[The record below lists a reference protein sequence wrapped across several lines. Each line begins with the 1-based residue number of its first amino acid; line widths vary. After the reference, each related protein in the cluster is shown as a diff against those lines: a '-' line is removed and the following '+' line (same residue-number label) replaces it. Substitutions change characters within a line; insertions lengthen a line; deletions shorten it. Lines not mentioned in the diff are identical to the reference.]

1 MDRRTF
7 LLLTGAGSAALITP
21 PERLSARAPRQT
33 GGRAVARLRFELD
46 DQRRWSLWYQGDGPP
61 VPLIAAAEL
70 GAWVGERLVT
80 FAELEDIT
88 VGHQAAAGET
98 LLVRGRSQAAGVW
111 LEAQL
116 TTSEPAPVP
125 LATLRFA
132 VYPDRY
138 LPAVRG
144 LRFFQ
149 STAAQMLPGT
159 GDLVALV
166 NGYHSWDACSVAHIA
181 PDSAFVSHG
190 ALGLTRAGAGLALA
204 WDPGEPGE
212 AKVTCSGG
220 GLEAISD
227 WLPARPL
234 RATGDAS
241 VLRLAYDPAGDG
253 LSALRVLF
261 APAAPVD
268 QERFAALTVPAG
280 WCSWYELY
288 GGVTEADILANL
300 DVAAATF
307 DRRFFRLVQLDDGYQ
322 KATGDWD
329 TNAKFPRGHRALTDQ
344 IHAKGFKAGLWVAPF
359 AVTDRSGVPVAHP
372 DWLLQ
377 KGGQPIVWDTRAD
390 WGGKVYS
397 LDGAHPGVQDW
408 LERLGRRVVQDWGY
422 DYLKIDF
429 LLWAAAGDAH
439 HGSLTH
445 AEAYRAG
452 LRALRTGL
460 GPDVFL
466 LGCGAPLQH
475 AAGLVDGMR
484 IGTDVDATWT
494 GLQAPARAAALRS
507 FYHRGAWL
515 NDPDCLVVRAPLSD
529 DEARA
534 WAAITAL
541 SGGLTVFSDNLPK
554 VAAERLRLLQRTIP
568 VATAAGRPIGTTTAA
583 PDLAPALVAGDRA
596 VPIGG
601 PWRFKT
607 GDAPAYAEPA
617 FEDAT
622 WETIPVPSQWEQA
635 GHPGY
640 DGVAWYRTRFTLPR
654 LPIEVRMAGAP
665 PVLELGKLDDD
676 DETYVN
682 GVWVGATRGWS
693 AYRRYAV
700 PPDVLRWGTENTLAV
715 RVTDGGGPGGFWSVR
730 RDQPPAAWIAAG
742 GERWWTVA
750 LINWDDA
757 PRDVTLAL
765 RTLGLP
771 AGRYDAYDVWRDAP
785 LAPVRDAVAAY
796 IPPHTSHLLALRPS
810 TSRPQ
815 VIGSTRHLVQGAI
828 DVAGE
833 AWDANTRTLSARATN
848 LDAREYAI
856 TIRVPD
862 GWRAASCEADV
873 ACHMEEVDGHVI
885 LKWAGGEGR
894 DVRWQVRFRREP
906 NRHK

>member
-7 LLLTGAGSAALITP
+7 LLLTGAGSAALIGP
-21 PERLSARAPRQT
+21 PDRLSARSPRRT
-33 GGRAVARLRFELD
+33 GGRAGGKLRFELD
-46 DQRRWSLWYQGDGPP
+46 DQRRWSLWYQSDGPP

-80 FAELEDIT
+80 FADLEDIT
-88 VGHQAAAGET
+88 VGHQAAGGET

-116 TTSEPAPVP
+116 TTGEPAPVP
-125 LATLRFA
+125 LAILRFA

-144 LRFFQ
+144 LRFFA
-149 STAAQMLPGT
+149 SAAGQVLPGS

-166 NGYHSWDACSVAHIA
+166 NGYHSWDPCRITPVGPAT
-181 PDSAFVSHG
+181 DFVSHG
-190 ALGLTRAGAGLALA
+190 TIGLTRGGAGLALA

-212 AKVTCSGG
+212 AKVTCTGG
-220 GLEAISD
+220 GLEAVSD

-241 VLRLAYDPAGDG
+241 VLRLAYDPAGDS
-253 LSALRVLF
+253 LSALRAVF
-261 APAAPVD
+261 APAADVD
-268 QERFAALTVPAG
+268 QQRFDSLTVPAG

-288 GGVTEADILANL
+288 GGVTEADVLANL
-300 DVAAATF
+300 DIAAASF
-307 DRRFFRLVQLDDGYQ
+307 DRRFFRLLQLDDGYQ

-329 TNAKFPRGHRALTDQ
+329 TNAKFPHGHRALTDR

-359 AVTDRSGVPVAHP
+359 AVTDASGVPAAHP

-377 KGGQPIVWDTRAD
+377 QGGQPIVWDTRAD

-397 LDGAHPGVQDW
+397 LDGAHPGVQAW
-408 LERLGRRVVQDWGY
+408 LEQLGRRVAQDWGY

-429 LLWAAAGDAH
+429 LLWATAGDAH

-445 AEAYRAG
+445 AEAYRDG
-452 LRALRTGL
+452 LRAIRAGL

-484 IGTDVDATWT
+484 IGTDVGPSWT
-494 GLQAPARAAALRS
+494 GLQPPARAAALRS

-529 DEARA
+529 GEARA
-534 WAAITAL
+534 WAAVTAL
-541 SGGLTVFSDNLPK
+541 SGGLTLFSDNLPQL
-554 VAAERLRLLQRTIP
+554 APDRLRLLQRTIP
-568 VATAAGRPIGTTTAA
+568 VAAAGGRPVGTTTAT
-583 PDLAPALVAGDRA
+583 PDLAPALVVGDRA
-596 VPIGG
+596 VPFGG

-607 GDAPAYAEPA
+607 GDAAGYATAEYDDAGWEAIAVPA
-617 FEDAT
+617 
-622 WETIPVPSQWEQA
+622 QWEQA
-635 GHPGY
+635 GHAGY

-665 PVLELGKLDDD
+665 PVLELGKLDDA

-682 GVWVGATRGWS
+682 GVRVGATSGWS

-700 PPDVLRWGTENTLAV
+700 PPDALRWGAENTLAV

-757 PRDVTLAL
+757 PRDVMMPL
-765 RTLGLP
+765 RAFGLP
-771 AGRYDAYDVWRDAP
+771 AGSYDAYDVWRDVP
-785 LAPVRDAVAAY
+785 HPPVRDAVAAH
-796 IPPHTSHLLALRPS
+796 IAPHTSLLFALRPT

-815 VIGSTRHLVQGAI
+815 VIGTTRHLVQGAI

-833 AWDANTRTLSARATN
+833 GWDASTRTLSAKGTN
-848 LDAREYAI
+848 LDGRDYAV
-856 TIRVPD
+856 TISVPA
-862 GWRAASCEADV
+862 GWRATGCEADS
-873 ACHMEEVDGHVI
+873 ACKMEELDGHVVVRW
-885 LKWAGGEGR
+885 LGGDGR
-894 DVRWQVRFRREP
+894 DIKWTVRFNKASRG
-906 NRHK
+906 K

>member
-7 LLLTGAGSAALITP
+7 LLLSGAGSAALIRP
-21 PERLSARAPRQT
+21 PARQPGSPPGAGARA
-33 GGRAVARLRFELD
+33 GGKLRFELD

-61 VPLIAAAEL
+61 VPLVAAAQL
-70 GAWVGERLVT
+70 GAWVGERFVT
-80 FAELEDIT
+80 FAELQDIT

-116 TTSEPAPVP
+116 TTGEPAPVP

-149 STAAQMLPGT
+149 STAAQMLPGS
-159 GDLVALV
+159 GDLTALV
-166 NGYHSWDACSVAHIA
+166 NGYHSWDACRIAHIA
-181 PDSAFVSHG
+181 SDTDFTSHG
-190 ALGLTRAGAGLALA
+190 ALGLTRGGAGLGLA

-212 AKVTCSGG
+212 AKVKCAAG
-220 GLEAISD
+220 GLEAVSD

-241 VLRLAYDPAGDG
+241 VLRLAYDSAGDG
-253 LSALRVLF
+253 LSALRALF
-261 APAAPVD
+261 APAADVD
-268 QERFAALTVPAG
+268 QQRFASLTVPAG

-288 GGVTEADILANL
+288 GGVTEADVLANL
-300 DVAAATF
+300 AVAAATF
-307 DRRFFRLVQLDDGYQ
+307 DRRYFRLVQLDDGYQ

-359 AVTDRSGVPVAHP
+359 AVTDASGVPAAHP
-372 DWLLQ
+372 EWLLQ
-377 KGGQPIVWDTRAD
+377 KDGQPIVWDTRAD

-408 LERLGRRVVQDWGY
+408 LTQLGRRVAQDWGY

-429 LLWAAAGDAH
+429 LLWATAGDAH

-445 AEAYRAG
+445 AEAYREG
-452 LRALRTGL
+452 LRAIRAGL
-460 GPDVFL
+460 GADAFL

-484 IGTDVDATWT
+484 IGTDVDPSWT
-494 GLQAPARAAALRS
+494 GLQPPARAAALRS

-529 DEARA
+529 GEAGA
-534 WAAITAL
+534 WAAVTAL
-541 SGGLTVFSDNLPK
+541 SGGLTLFSDNLPK
-554 VAAERLRLLQRTIP
+554 LSADRLRLLQRTIP
-568 VATAAGRPIGTTTAA
+568 VAAAAGRPVGSTTAA
-583 PDLAPALVAGDRA
+583 PDVAPALVVGDRA
-596 VPIGG
+596 VPIAG

-607 GDAPAYAEPA
+607 GDASGYAEPA
-617 FEDAT
+617 FDDAT
-622 WETIPVPSQWEQA
+622 WETIPVPAQWEQA
-635 GHPGY
+635 GHVGY
-640 DGVAWYRTRFTLPR
+640 DGVAWYRARFTLPR

-665 PVLELGKLDDD
+665 PVLELGKLDDE
-676 DETYVN
+676 DETYLN
-682 GVWVGATRGWS
+682 GVRVGATSGWS

-700 PPDVLRWGTENTLAV
+700 PPDALRWGAVNTLAV

-730 RDQPPAAWIAAG
+730 RDQPPASWIAAG

-757 PRDVTLAL
+757 PRAVMLSLNA
-765 RTLGLP
+765 LGLP
-771 AGRYDAYDVWRDAP
+771 SGSYDAYDVWRDAP
-785 LAPVRDAVAAY
+785 LAPVRDAVAAH
-796 IPPHTSHLLALRPS
+796 IAPHTSLLLALRPS

-815 VIGSTRHLVQGAI
+815 VIGTTRHLVQGAI

-833 AWDANTRTLSARATN
+833 SWDGTARTLSARATN
-848 LDAREYAI
+848 LDAREYAV
-856 TIRVPD
+856 TISVPN
-862 GWRAASCEADV
+862 GWRTLSCDGDSPCQMQEL
-873 ACHMEEVDGHVI
+873 ESGHVV
-885 LKWAGGEGR
+885 LRWPGGDGR
-894 DVRWQVRFRREP
+894 DIKWSARFKREP
-906 NRHK
+906 RNK